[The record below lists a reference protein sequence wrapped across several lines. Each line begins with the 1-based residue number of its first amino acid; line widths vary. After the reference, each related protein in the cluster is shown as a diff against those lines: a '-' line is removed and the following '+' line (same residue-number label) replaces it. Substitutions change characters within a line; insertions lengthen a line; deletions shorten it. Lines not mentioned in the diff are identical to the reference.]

1 MFGFFKERALRKQ
14 QAYTL
19 YEQAAMTARQ
29 PVFYES
35 MGVPDT
41 IDGRFEMMSVHVGFL
56 IVALNNADQEKLAQ
70 KLFDVN
76 FKITDKALREI
87 GVGDLSVPKH
97 MKRMMKGFKGRVQS
111 YADAIDSKKD
121 KALEGAIRRNIY
133 GTLKDEEIEPAHI
146 MAMAYYMKQISDSMK
161 GKNVQD
167 LLRYTFPAVLSKINK
182 DKKSA

>member
-1 MFGFFKERALRKQ
+1 MFGLFKERALRKQ
-14 QAYTL
+14 QANKL
-19 YEQAAMTARQ
+19 YEYAALTARKA
-29 PVFYES
+29 VFYES
-35 MGVPDT
+35 LGVPDT

-56 IVALNNADQEKLAQ
+56 IVGLNKADQEKLAQ

-111 YADAIDSKKD
+111 YANAIDDKQD
-121 KALEGAIRRNIY
+121 KALEEAICRNIY

-146 MAMAYYMKQISDSMK
+146 MAMAYYIKQISETMR
-161 GKNVQD
+161 GKDVHG
-167 LLRYTFPAVLSKINK
+167 LLGYNFPEVLTKMTK